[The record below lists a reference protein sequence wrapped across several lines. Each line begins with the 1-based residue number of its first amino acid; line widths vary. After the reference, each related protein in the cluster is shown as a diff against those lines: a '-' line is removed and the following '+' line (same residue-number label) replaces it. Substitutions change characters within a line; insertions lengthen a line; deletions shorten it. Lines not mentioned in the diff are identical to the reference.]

1 MTVLLVLRVRLVLLV
16 LLVLQGD
23 FITTMAACMLS
34 RHGRAMG

>member
-1 MTVLLVLRVRLVLLV
+1 MTMLLVLRVRLVLLV
-16 LLVLQGD
+16 LLVLQCD